1 MKRYLVIVYECIQK
15 GKWEVDKIN
24 SEKYIEELIDK
35 YQNLVFS
42 ICYKL
47 TKDYFIAEDLTQE
60 TFLSAF
66 QHPDSFQGGNEKAW
80 ICRIATNKCIDYQ
93 KQAGRRAVPTEEVG
107 TELEMTR
114 CETPESEYLEKEVK
128 SRLLEECRQLKPPY
142 DEIATL
148 YFYEEKRADEI
159 AVAKKKNGKTIQTQI
174 YRARGMLRKV
184 FGEERGRV

>member
-1 MKRYLVIVYECIQK
+1 M
-15 GKWEVDKIN
+15 DKIN
-24 SEKYIEELIDK
+24 SEKYMEELIDK

-42 ICYKL
+42 ICYKF

-93 KQAGRRAVPTEEVG
+93 KQAGRRAIPTEEVR
-107 TELEMTR
+107 TELETTR
-114 CETPESEYLEKEVK
+114 CETPESEYLEKEVRD
-128 SRLLEECRQLKPPY
+128 RLLEECRQLKPPY

-159 AVAKKKNGKTIQTQI
+159 AVAKKKNVKTIQSQI

-184 FGEERGRV
+184 FGEECGRV

>member
-1 MKRYLVIVYECIQK
+1 M
-15 GKWEVDKIN
+15 DKIN
-24 SEKYIEELIDK
+24 SEKYMEELIDK

-42 ICYKL
+42 ICYKF

-93 KQAGRRAVPTEEVG
+93 KQAGRRAIPTEEVG
-107 TELEMTR
+107 TELETTR
-114 CETPESEYLEKEVK
+114 CETPESEYLEKEVRD
-128 SRLLEECRQLKPPY
+128 RLLEECRQLKPPY

-159 AVAKKKNGKTIQTQI
+159 AVAKKKNVKTIQSQI

-184 FGEERGRV
+184 FGEECGRV